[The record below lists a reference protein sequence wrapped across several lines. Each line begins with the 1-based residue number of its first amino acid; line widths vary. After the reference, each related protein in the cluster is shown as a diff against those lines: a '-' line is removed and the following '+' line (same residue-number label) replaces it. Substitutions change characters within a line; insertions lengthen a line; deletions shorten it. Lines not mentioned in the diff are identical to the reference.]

1 MAFPTHEQTAKR
13 ERGCKTMAN
22 NNNLHTAGK
31 VDQKDK
37 LEQKL
42 DLHGS
47 KANGAFRPMVAAE
60 NEGRVAG
67 GGEKGELG
75 VRVWMVPY
83 LWSVAALRKKQ
94 ECQRWQLGTP

>member
-1 MAFPTHEQTAKR
+1 MAFPTHEQTAKW

-31 VDQKDK
+31 VDQKNK
-37 LEQKL
+37 LKQKL

-47 KANGAFRPMVAAE
+47 NANGSFRPMVGAE

-67 GGEKGELG
+67 EGEKGELG
-75 VRVWMVPY
+75 VRVWMGPC
-83 LWSVAALRKKQ
+83 LWSVAPLRKKQ
-94 ECQRWQLGTP
+94 ECRWWQRGTP